1 MLQKIG
7 IGFTAWGISALAA
20 GLAIGAAGCEHRP
33 PDELAKAVYYGERPV
48 AMRGSDT
55 FFDGQVAAIVTI
67 SRGIGRGYAQGR
79 PGKGKSATV
88 APSLNDTDEPGQ
100 TGSNKL
106 NQLPSNIGGPNA
118 PNSGGPMAGPNSAMP
133 PGAGGNP
140 GMPGQQGQGYPGG
153 PPNPMTGGGAPDFG
167 GGMGEG
173 YGGGQEED
181 EDAAKME
188 QENAIAYLRAKAAIG
203 SPLPPVT
210 LHLRLRNLHS
220 QPVSL
225 EIQTFN
231 SDLGNFAVEPDNVT
245 LAPHQLTEPTPMI
258 SQLGVTSDVIPVTV
272 SLKMGGKT
280 ETKTILVRSLLDPTE
295 TGN

>member
-1 MLQKIG
+1 M
-7 IGFTAWGISALAA
+7 GFNAWGISALAA
-20 GLAIGAAGCEHRP
+20 GLAICGAGCEHRP
-33 PDELAKAVYYGERPV
+33 PDELAKAVYYGEHPV

-55 FFDGQVAAIVTI
+55 FFDGKVAAIVTI

-79 PGKGKSATV
+79 PGKGRSAAV
-88 APSLNDTDEPGQ
+88 APSLNDTDDPGQ
-100 TGSNKL
+100 TSSNKL
-106 NQLPSNIGGPNA
+106 SQLPNNIGGANTSTANA
-118 PNSGGPMAGPNSAMP
+118 GMPMAGTNTAMP

-153 PPNPMTGGGAPDFG
+153 PPNPMNGGGTPDFG
-167 GGMGEG
+167 GGGMGG
-173 YGGGQEED
+173 YGGGEEED

-220 QPVSL
+220 QPVSV
-225 EIQTFN
+225 EIETFN

-272 SLKMGGKT
+272 SLKLGGKT